1 LEQRKSLRDFV
12 EANDKLLEAFGVFG
26 GISAVLAHFGNQII
40 VQLVSITSFA
50 LAVLLLWETLD
61 YPPKGERG
69 NVSSSCWIFRA
80 GLFLMTIELGGY
92 VVTIFLTV
100 ALAHLKAA
108 SLFLI
113 FPPLYLLAYLV
124 ADVTGLPKKLKA
136 QSQSRIYQALLTFL
150 LGVVLVF
157 LFAVAQ
163 YLASLLRF

>member
-1 LEQRKSLRDFV
+1 
-12 EANDKLLEAFGVFG
+12 
-26 GISAVLAHFGNQII
+26 
-40 VQLVSITSFA
+40 
-50 LAVLLLWETLD
+50 
-61 YPPKGERG
+61 
-69 NVSSSCWIFRA
+69 
-80 GLFLMTIELGGY
+80 MTIELGGY